1 MASEHG
7 AGGDTAAGK
16 EAGMPDVPKKEADP
30 VLADINRRIEEA
42 FDIFDHEHNK
52 TVDVRELGTIIRS
65 LGCYPAENDLQD
77 MIQVITMHISAMSV
91 HPNLL

>member
-7 AGGDTAAGK
+7 DDTATAGK
-16 EAGMPDVPKKEADP
+16 EAGVPDVPKKEADP

-42 FDIFDHEHNK
+42 FDIFDHEHSK

-65 LGCYPAENDLQD
+65 LGCYPAESDLQD
-77 MIQVITMHISAMSV
+77 MIQVIITIMY
-91 HPNLL
+91 